1 MEKFKESLGIQINI
15 IARSMKSL
23 LEKELAPFNVSPSH
37 WILLMALGENDHQT
51 QTDLAK
57 IVNLDNATVTRIIDK
72 LAEMGLLVR
81 NQDMDDRRMQI
92 VSLTSKGRI
101 AFRKWNVFGQ
111 KVNQIATKNLS
122 IAEKKNLL
130 KIMAQIKHNL
140 DTSN

>member
-1 MEKFKESLGIQINI
+1 
-15 IARSMKSL
+15 
-23 LEKELAPFNVSPSH
+23 
-37 WILLMALGENDHQT
+37 
-51 QTDLAK
+51 
-57 IVNLDNATVTRIIDK
+57 
-72 LAEMGLLVR
+72 
-81 NQDMDDRRMQI
+81 MQI

-122 IAEKKNLL
+122 VAEKKNLL